1 MINYCHP
8 ACNIPCS
15 LDLGQW
21 MLSWWWAHKSH
32 PFPTQSTH
40 ESWNLNVHH
49 FRLRSELLWPS
60 VPLSLPSE
68 TPDEWQQEQL
78 YYCSPPPSPKIAWE
92 KADPHQTLPEMRQ
105 EEAPSIGRTPQK
117 EAPKSALKSLWVW
130 APQARSARSSVFY
143 DSSKSL
149 EPTAPGSGWIH
160 TTQSIGHASVHS
172 KAALWPRFCVQA
184 CKIETAYPSPFS
196 GPVTVS

>member
-1 MINYCHP
+1 MNAFLVVGPQI
-8 ACNIPCS
+8 S
-15 LDLGQW
+15 
-21 MLSWWWAHKSH
+21 
-32 PFPTQSTH
+32 
-40 ESWNLNVHH
+40 
-49 FRLRSELLWPS
+49 
-60 VPLSLPSE
+60 PLSYPEHTRELKP
-68 TPDEWQQEQL
+68 Q
-78 YYCSPPPSPKIAWE
+78 CSALQVKIRATMAFCPTLSSFRNSRRVTTGTTLLLLPPPSPKIAWE

-172 KAALWPRFCVQA
+172 KAAL
-184 CKIETAYPSPFS
+184 
-196 GPVTVS
+196 